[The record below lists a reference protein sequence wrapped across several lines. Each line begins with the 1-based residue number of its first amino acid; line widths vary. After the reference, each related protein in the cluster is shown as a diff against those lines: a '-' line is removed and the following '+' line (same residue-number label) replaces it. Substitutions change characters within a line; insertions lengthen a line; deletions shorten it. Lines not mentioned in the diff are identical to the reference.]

1 MQKYKSKIIKGE
13 ELWFLPEKAIYWQKE
28 RTLILA
34 DWHLG
39 KTEHFRKEGVYAP
52 KNLVQA
58 DLEQMAKVIG
68 LYEPLQIIIAGDLFH
83 SRRNEAWRDFSDFV
97 ERYSSIKWVLVKGN
111 HDILP
116 SSTYLN
122 CGLEVHQEFL
132 DLEPFM
138 IQHYPEGEGKT
149 SSNYVVSGH
158 IHPAVSIG
166 KGKISRAILPC
177 FHLRTTG
184 LTLPAFGLFTGLE
197 TIYASKEDEVIGIA
211 GTALMDIPFGA

>member
-1 MQKYKSKIIKGE
+1 LQKYKSKIIRGE
-13 ELWFLPEKAIYWQKE
+13 ELWFLPEKAIYWNAK

-52 KNLVQA
+52 ENLVQA
-58 DLEQMAKVIG
+58 DLEQMARLISI
-68 LYEPLQIIIAGDLFH
+68 YEPIQIIIAGDLFH
-83 SRRNEAWRDFSDFV
+83 SRRNDAWRDFADFV
-97 ERYSSIKWVLVKGN
+97 GRYSAIKWVLVKGN

-116 SSTYLN
+116 LRTYHN
-122 CGLEVHQEFL
+122 CGLEVHHEFL
-132 DLEPFM
+132 DLEPFR
-138 IQHYPEGEGKT
+138 IQHYPEGEGET
-149 SSNYVVSGH
+149 ISNYIISGH

-166 KGKISRAILPC
+166 KGRISRARLAC
-177 FHLRTTG
+177 FHLRPSG